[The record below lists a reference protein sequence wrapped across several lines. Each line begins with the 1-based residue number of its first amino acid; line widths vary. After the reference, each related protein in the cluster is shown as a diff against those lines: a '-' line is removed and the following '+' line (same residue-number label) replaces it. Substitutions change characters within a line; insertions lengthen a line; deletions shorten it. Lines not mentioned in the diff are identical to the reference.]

1 VIWKTD
7 LLRNVS
13 SVNSISEHL
22 LSFKIFRYQMLIPHI
37 LNTDNINYV
46 TSSIDNFS
54 KLAEDNIWASLL
66 ISLVIPGSN

>member
-1 VIWKTD
+1 
-7 LLRNVS
+7 
-13 SVNSISEHL
+13 
-22 LSFKIFRYQMLIPHI
+22 MLIPHI